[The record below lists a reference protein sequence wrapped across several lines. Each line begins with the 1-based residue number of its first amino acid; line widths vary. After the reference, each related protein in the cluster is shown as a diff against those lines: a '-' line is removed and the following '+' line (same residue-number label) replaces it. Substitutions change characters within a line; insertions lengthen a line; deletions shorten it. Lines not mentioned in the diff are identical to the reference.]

1 VGIVDRLENLA
12 RSYFQDDWRGSKN
25 SARNGDPDYD
35 AAVDELNDFLRGGG
49 FNGAAGRGRPGG
61 GNGSGGRAGAR
72 TSSGGDRSGDQA
84 SRAAGKPAA
93 PETLRADFAE
103 LGLGLD
109 ADAAA
114 CKAAY
119 KKLLKEF
126 HPDRYSKDA
135 AAQNKATDRAARI
148 NIAYDN
154 IEKWRAKG

>member
-1 VGIVDRLENLA
+1 VGIVDRLEDLA
-12 RSYFQDDWRGSKN
+12 RSYFQDDWRGSRN
-25 SARNGDPDYD
+25 PARNGDPDYD

-49 FNGAAGRGRPGG
+49 FNGAAGDRSGG
-61 GNGSGGRAGAR
+61 QASKDRSGGRAG
-72 TSSGGDRSGDQA
+72 GGAFR
-84 SRAAGKPAA
+84 PAKKTVA

-148 NIAYDN
+148 NIAYGN
-154 IEKWRAKG
+154 IEKWRAKR